1 MAEKL
6 TISRRVVL
14 VKWRKE
20 KWEGRSDNMITDEMI
35 ASCGLD
41 CRLCAYVQKKV
52 DPCPGCIGPDENN
65 RGGQY
70 GKEG

>member
-1 MAEKL
+1 
-6 TISRRVVL
+6 
-14 VKWRKE
+14 
-20 KWEGRSDNMITDEMI
+20 MITDEMI